1 MGSIGLIVG
10 YFLLP
15 ISLVIL
21 AVVLAIRF
29 VKAHERGANALEEI
43 ARQLARANWKSGP
56 ET

>member
-1 MGSIGLIVG
+1 MGSIGLAIG
-10 YFLLP
+10 YLLLI
-15 ISLVIL
+15 ISLVFL
-21 AVVLAIRF
+21 AAVLAIRF